1 MRTAQIYELIPA
13 LVTLSGQI
21 ADFERPS
28 RSGYRVSIPSE
39 TSYQATRPFL
49 RLYDH
54 PSDNQDP
61 TYHCTDTPYISP
73 VFEPLRAGA
82 GAIWGS
88 VYCVLLAV
96 CPDGF
101 IWSSGRLLPSSG
113 AVSLHLCLLS
123 HILATTC
130 TSCQWICVPAGPL
143 LPVHWGPTGGA
154 CGHSSHRAPVPAPH
168 ATLPTA
174 CPSPPPRCTVLM
186 RGRRPPPT
194 PPLHIRAGGTTG
206 AHSPPRPGHSSR
218 HTRTRF
224 QL

>member
-39 TSYQATRPFL
+39 TSYQPTRPFL

-101 IWSSGRLLPSSG
+101 IWVSGRLLPSSG
-113 AVSLHLCLLS
+113 AVSRHLCLLS
-123 HILATTC
+123 RILATTC

-143 LPVHWGPTGGA
+143 LPVPCAQGSGA
-154 CGHSSHRAPVPAPH
+154 PKRG
-168 ATLPTA
+168 
-174 CPSPPPRCTVLM
+174 
-186 RGRRPPPT
+186 GRR
-194 PPLHIRAGGTTG
+194 GEW
-206 AHSPPRPGHSSR
+206 SSVEER
-218 HTRTRF
+218 LSR
-224 QL
+224 